1 MLNSL
6 CRNTCFLCHTFTSAP
21 FHYLEATQELS
32 AKYQKLYLEWDRKES
47 DISNML
53 R

>member
-1 MLNSL
+1 MEEDSL
-6 CRNTCFLCHTFTSAP
+6 PLSHTHKCTL
-21 FHYLEATQELS
+21 HYLEATQELS
-32 AKYQKLYLEWDRKES
+32 AKYQELYLEWDRNES